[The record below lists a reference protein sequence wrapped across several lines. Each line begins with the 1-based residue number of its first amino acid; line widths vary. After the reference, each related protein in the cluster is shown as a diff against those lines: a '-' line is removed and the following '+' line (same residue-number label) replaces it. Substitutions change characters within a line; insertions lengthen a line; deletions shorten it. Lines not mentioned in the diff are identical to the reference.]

1 MANTLL
7 SIQVIPK
14 TPGNEDS
21 IPYVDRAIEVIQQSG
36 LKHEVHPLE
45 TTIEGELTELLDV
58 VRRMHEALVEAGSPS
73 IISQI
78 KIAHYP
84 QGISMDQLTE
94 KYRP

>member
-36 LKHEVHPLE
+36 VKHEVHSLE
-45 TTIEGELTELLDV
+45 TTMEGELSELLDI
-58 VRRMHEALVEAGSPS
+58 VRKMHVALVAAGSPS

-78 KIAHYP
+78 KIAHNP
-84 QGISMDQLTE
+84 NGISMDQLTE

>member
-1 MANTLL
+1 MAHTLL

-36 LKHEVHPLE
+36 VKYEVHPLE
-45 TTIEGELTELLDV
+45 TTMEGELNELLDI
-58 VRRMHEALVEAGSPS
+58 VRQMHEALIEAGSPS
-73 IISQI
+73 VISQI
-78 KIAHYP
+78 KIAHNP
-84 QGISMDQLTE
+84 KGISMDGLTE

>member
-36 LKHEVHPLE
+36 VKHEVHSLE
-45 TTIEGELTELLDV
+45 TTMEGELSQLLDIV
-58 VRRMHEALVEAGSPS
+58 KNMHKALVEAGSPS
-73 IISQI
+73 VISQI
-78 KIAHYP
+78 KIAHNP
-84 QGISMDQLTE
+84 TGISMDKLTE

>member
-14 TPGNEDS
+14 TPNNEDS
-21 IPYVDRAIEVIQQSG
+21 YPYVDKAIEVIQRSG
-36 LKHEVHPLE
+36 VKHQVNPLE
-45 TTIEGELTELLDV
+45 TTMEGELDELLNV
-58 VRRMHEALVEAGSPS
+58 VKEMHKALTEAGSPS

-78 KIAHYP
+78 KIAHNP
-84 QGISMDQLTE
+84 QGVSMSKLTE

>member
-1 MANTLL
+1 MAQTLL

-14 TPGNEDS
+14 TPNNEDS
-21 IPYVDRAIEVIQQSG
+21 YAYVDRAIEVIQKSG
-36 LKHEVHPLE
+36 VKYEVHPLE
-45 TTIEGELTELLDV
+45 TTMEGELEALLDV

-78 KIAHYP
+78 KIAHRP
-84 QGISMDQLTE
+84 GGISMERLTE